1 MPGKG
6 SPKVRIPKVYEAT
19 LRLEARRDGNTISK
33 QLRNILRDHFK
44 QEYENGPTQSSGV
57 PNLVALTRL
66 TKEFIARAQ
75 LARQTPTTKVPMKET
90 KEPGLPGT
98 EKRDDL
104 EVLVWEGLKQAFAYS
119 KTEDAAKDAEARLLA
134 LRVANGLARTEL
146 AILKHQDDAFVGALL
161 EELGADADG
170 LARKTQKGS

>member
-6 SPKVRIPKVYEAT
+6 NPFLKFRVDRKYDAL
-19 LRLEARRDGNTISK
+19 LRLDARKQQISVSELGRRIVK
-33 QLRNILRDHFK
+33 DHY
-44 QEYENGPTQSSGV
+44 QRVWDTQSSGV
-57 PNLVALTRL
+57 GHLEALTNL
-66 TKEFIARAQ
+66 TKQYIARAQ
-75 LARQTPTTKVPMKET
+75 LARQTPTKVPMKAA
-90 KEPGLPGT
+90 KEPGLPGS
-98 EKRDDL
+98 EKRDKL
-104 EVLVWEGLKQAFAYS
+104 EDLVWQGLKEAFAYS

-146 AILKHQDDAFVGALL
+146 AILRHQDDAFVGALL

>member
-1 MPGKG
+1 MSKG
-6 SPKVRIPKVYEAT
+6 SPKVRIPKVYEGT

-33 QLRNILRDHFK
+33 QLRIILKEHFK
-44 QEYENGPTQSSGV
+44 QEYESGYTQSSGV
-57 PNLVALTRL
+57 PNLLALTRL

-75 LARQTPTTKVPMKET
+75 LARQTPTKVPMKAA
-90 KEPGLPGT
+90 KEPGLPGA
-98 EKRDDL
+98 EKRDEL
-104 EVLVWEGLKQAFAYS
+104 ENLVWQGIREAFAYS

-134 LRVANGLARTEL
+134 LRVANGLSRTEL

-170 LARKTQKGS
+170 LAAKTHKGS